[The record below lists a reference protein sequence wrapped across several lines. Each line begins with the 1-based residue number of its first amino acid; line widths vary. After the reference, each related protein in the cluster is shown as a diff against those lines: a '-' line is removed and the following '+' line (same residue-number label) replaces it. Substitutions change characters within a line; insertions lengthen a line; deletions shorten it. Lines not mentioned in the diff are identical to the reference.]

1 MLLRKEGRKREQKK
15 IIKENR
21 LLDAAYSLFIEKG
34 ITATAIDEI
43 VKKAGVAKGTF
54 YLYFKDKEDILEKLI
69 LKKSSE
75 IVKKALQE
83 VSIREFTSP
92 VDKFLYFLEYI
103 IDYLSKNRVLFKF
116 LKKDFSWVFYKKI
129 TDNEQFAELKRAKEM
144 FLKNFNTNYTQEE
157 LEIVVF
163 MILELVSSLT
173 YSSIVNN
180 EPAPIEKV
188 KPLLLSTIRKIL
200 EN

>member
-1 MLLRKEGRKREQKK
+1 MLLRKEGRRAQKK
-15 IIKENR
+15 LIKENR
-21 LLDAAYSLFIEKG
+21 LLDAAYNLFIEKG

-83 VSIREFTSP
+83 VSSKEFPSP
-92 VDKFLYFLEYI
+92 VDKFLFFLEYI
-103 IDYLSKNRVLFKF
+103 IDYLSKNRVLFRF

-129 TDNEQFAELKRAKEM
+129 TENDQLVEIKKAKEM
-144 FLKNFNTNYTQEE
+144 FLKNLNTNYSQEE
-157 LEIVVF
+157 LEMVIF

-173 YSSIVNN
+173 YSSIVNS

-188 KPLLLSTIRKIL
+188 KPLLLATIRKIL

>member
-1 MLLRKEGRKREQKK
+1 MLLRKEGRRAQKK
-15 IIKENR
+15 LIKENR

-83 VSIREFTSP
+83 VSSKEFPSP
-92 VDKFLYFLEYI
+92 VDKFLFFLEYI
-103 IDYLSKNRVLFKF
+103 IDYLSKNRVLFRF

-129 TDNEQFAELKRAKEM
+129 TENDQLVEIKKAKEM
-144 FLKNFNTNYTQEE
+144 FLKNLNTNYSQEE
-157 LEIVVF
+157 LEMVIF

-173 YSSIVNN
+173 YSSIVNS

>member
-1 MLLRKEGRKREQKK
+1 MLLRKEGRRAQKK
-15 IIKENR
+15 LIKENR
-21 LLDAAYSLFIEKG
+21 LLDAAYNLFIEKG

-83 VSIREFTSP
+83 VSSREFLSS
-92 VDKFLYFLEYI
+92 VDKFLFFLEYI
-103 IDYLSKNRVLFKF
+103 IDYLSKNRVLFRF

-129 TDNEQFAELKRAKEM
+129 TENDQLVEIKKAKEM
-144 FLKNFNTNYTQEE
+144 FLKNLNTNYSQEE
-157 LEIVVF
+157 LEMVIF

-173 YSSIVNN
+173 YSSIVNS

-188 KPLLLSTIRKIL
+188 KPLLLATVRKIL

>member
-15 IIKENR
+15 IIKENK
-21 LLDAAYSLFIEKG
+21 LLEAAYNLFIEKG

-83 VSIREFTSP
+83 VSSKEFPSP
-92 VDKFLYFLEYI
+92 VDKFLFFLEYI
-103 IDYLSKNRVLFKF
+103 IDYLSKNRMLFRF

-129 TDNEQFAELKRAKEM
+129 TENDQLVEIKKAKEM
-144 FLKNFNTNYTQEE
+144 FLKNLNTNYSQEE
-157 LEIVVF
+157 LEMVIF

-173 YSSIVNN
+173 YSSIVNS

-188 KPLLLSTIRKIL
+188 KPLLLFTIRKIL

>member
-1 MLLRKEGRKREQKK
+1 MLLRKEGRRAQKK
-15 IIKENR
+15 LIKENR

-83 VSIREFTSP
+83 ISSKEFPSP
-92 VDKFLYFLEYI
+92 VDKFLFFLEYI

-129 TDNEQFAELKRAKEM
+129 TENVQFIELKNAKEM
-144 FLKNFNTNYTQEE
+144 FLKNFKTNYSKEE
-157 LEIVVF
+157 LEIVIF

-173 YSSIVNN
+173 YSSIVNS

-188 KPLLLSTIRKIL
+188 KPLLLATVRKIL

>member
-1 MLLRKEGRKREQKK
+1 MLLKKEGRRAQKK
-15 IIKENR
+15 LIKENK
-21 LLDAAYSLFIEKG
+21 LLDAAYHLFVEKG

-83 VSIREFTSP
+83 VSNKEFPSP
-92 VDKFLYFLEYI
+92 VDKFLFFLEYI
-103 IDYLSKNRVLFKF
+103 IDYLSKNRMLFRF

-129 TDNEQFAELKRAKEM
+129 TENDQLVEIKKAKEM
-144 FLKNFNTNYTQEE
+144 FLKNFNTNYSQEE
-157 LEIVVF
+157 LEMVIF

-173 YSSIVNN
+173 YSSIVNS

>member
-21 LLDAAYSLFIEKG
+21 LLEAAYNLFIEKG

-83 VSIREFTSP
+83 VSTREFSSS

-103 IDYLSKNRVLFKF
+103 IDYLSRNRVLFKF

-129 TDNEQFAELKRAKEM
+129 TENEQFAELKRAKEM

-173 YSSIVNN
+173 YSSIVND

>member
-1 MLLRKEGRKREQKK
+1 MFLRKEGRRAQKK
-15 IIKENR
+15 LIKENR
-21 LLDAAYSLFIEKG
+21 LLEAAYNLFIEKG

>member
-21 LLDAAYSLFIEKG
+21 LLEAAYNLFIEKG

-83 VSIREFTSP
+83 VSTREFSSS

-103 IDYLSKNRVLFKF
+103 IDYLSRNRVLFKF

-129 TDNEQFAELKRAKEM
+129 TENEQFAELKRAKKM

-173 YSSIVNN
+173 YSSIVND

>member
-1 MLLRKEGRKREQKK
+1 MLLRKEGRRAQKK
-15 IIKENR
+15 LIKENR

-75 IVKKALQE
+75 IVRKALQE
-83 VSIREFTSP
+83 VSTKNFPTT
-92 VDKFLYFLEYI
+92 VDKFLFFLEYI
-103 IDYLSKNRVLFKF
+103 IDYLNKNKVLFRF

-129 TDNEQFAELKRAKEM
+129 TENEELVEIKEAKEM
-144 FLKNFNTNYTQEE
+144 FLKNLTTKYSDQE
-157 LEIVVF
+157 LEMVIF

-173 YSSIVNN
+173 YSSIVNS

>member
-1 MLLRKEGRKREQKK
+1 MLLRKEGRRAQKK
-15 IIKENR
+15 LIKENR
-21 LLDAAYSLFIEKG
+21 LLDAAYNLFIEKG

-83 VSIREFTSP
+83 VSSREFLSS
-92 VDKFLYFLEYI
+92 VDKFLFFLEYI
-103 IDYLSKNRVLFKF
+103 IDYLSKNKVLFRF

-129 TDNEQFAELKRAKEM
+129 TENDQLVEIKKAKEM
-144 FLKNFNTNYTQEE
+144 FLKNLNTNYSQEE
-157 LEIVVF
+157 LEMVIF

-173 YSSIVNN
+173 YSSIVNS

-188 KPLLLSTIRKIL
+188 KPLLLATVRKIL

>member
-21 LLDAAYSLFIEKG
+21 LLEAAYNLFIEKG

-83 VSIREFTSP
+83 VSTREFSSS

-103 IDYLSKNRVLFKF
+103 IDYLSRNRVLFKF

-129 TDNEQFAELKRAKEM
+129 TENEQFAELKRAKEM

-157 LEIVVF
+157 LEIVV
-163 MILELVSSLT
+163 L
-173 YSSIVNN
+173 
-180 EPAPIEKV
+180 
-188 KPLLLSTIRKIL
+188 
-200 EN
+200 

>member
-1 MLLRKEGRKREQKK
+1 MLFKKELKKREQKK
-15 IIKENR
+15 LIKENR
-21 LLDAAYSLFIEKG
+21 LLDAAYNLFIEKG
-34 ITATAIDEI
+34 ITNTAIDEI

-83 VSIREFTSP
+83 VSNKEFKSP
-92 VDKFLYFLEYI
+92 VDKFLAFLEYI
-103 IDYLSKNRVLFKF
+103 IDYLSKNKVLFRF

-129 TDNEQFAELKRAKEM
+129 TENEQFSELKEAKEM
-144 FLKNFNTNYTQEE
+144 FLKNFKTNYSKEE

-173 YSSIVNN
+173 YSSIVKE

-188 KPLLLSTIRKIL
+188 KPLLLSTIQKIL

>member
-1 MLLRKEGRKREQKK
+1 MFLRKEGRRAQKK
-15 IIKENR
+15 LIKENK
-21 LLDAAYSLFIEKG
+21 LLDAAYNLFIEKG

-83 VSIREFTSP
+83 VSTREFSSS

-116 LKKDFSWVFYKKI
+116 LKRIFHGCFI
-129 TDNEQFAELKRAKEM
+129 KRLPKM
-144 FLKNFNTNYTQEE
+144 N
-157 LEIVVF
+157 
-163 MILELVSSLT
+163 SLQ
-173 YSSIVNN
+173 N
-180 EPAPIEKV
+180 
-188 KPLLLSTIRKIL
+188 
-200 EN
+200 

>member
-1 MLLRKEGRKREQKK
+1 M
-15 IIKENR
+15 
-21 LLDAAYSLFIEKG
+21 
-34 ITATAIDEI
+34 
-43 VKKAGVAKGTF
+43 
-54 YLYFKDKEDILEKLI
+54 
-69 LKKSSE
+69 
-75 IVKKALQE
+75 QE
-83 VSIREFTSP
+83 VSTREFSSS

-103 IDYLSKNRVLFKF
+103 IDYLSRNRVLFKF

-129 TDNEQFAELKRAKEM
+129 TENEQFAELKRAKEM

-173 YSSIVNN
+173 YSSIVND

>member
-1 MLLRKEGRKREQKK
+1 MFLRKEGRRAQKK
-15 IIKENR
+15 LIKENK
-21 LLDAAYSLFIEKG
+21 LLDAAYNLFIEKG

-83 VSIREFTSP
+83 VSTREFSSS

-129 TDNEQFAELKRAKEM
+129 TENEQFAELKRAKEM

-173 YSSIVNN
+173 YSSIVND

>member
-1 MLLRKEGRKREQKK
+1 MLLRKEGRRAQKK
-15 IIKENR
+15 LIKENR

-83 VSIREFTSP
+83 VSSREFLSS
-92 VDKFLYFLEYI
+92 VDKFLFFLEYI
-103 IDYLSKNRVLFKF
+103 IDYLSKNRMLFRF

-129 TDNEQFAELKRAKEM
+129 TENDQLVEIKKAKEM
-144 FLKNFNTNYTQEE
+144 FLKNLNTNYSQEE
-157 LEIVVF
+157 LEMVIF

-173 YSSIVNN
+173 YSSIVNS

-188 KPLLLSTIRKIL
+188 KPLLLSIIRKIL

>member
-1 MLLRKEGRKREQKK
+1 MLLRKEGRRAQKK
-15 IIKENR
+15 LIKENR

-83 VSIREFTSP
+83 VSSKEFPSP
-92 VDKFLYFLEYI
+92 VDKLLFFLEYI
-103 IDYLSKNRVLFKF
+103 IDYLSKNRVLFRF

-129 TDNEQFAELKRAKEM
+129 TENDQLVEIKNAKEM
-144 FLKNFNTNYTQEE
+144 FLKNLNTNYSQEE
-157 LEIVVF
+157 LEMVIF

-173 YSSIVNN
+173 YSSIVNS

>member
-21 LLDAAYSLFIEKG
+21 LLEAAYNLFIEKG

-83 VSIREFTSP
+83 VSTREFSSS

-103 IDYLSKNRVLFKF
+103 IDYLSRNRVLFKF

-129 TDNEQFAELKRAKEM
+129 TENEQFAELKRAKEM

-173 YSSIVNN
+173 YSSIVND

-188 KPLLLSTIRKIL
+188 KTSSFVHNSK
-200 EN
+200 NS

>member
-15 IIKENR
+15 IIKENK
-21 LLDAAYSLFIEKG
+21 LLEDAYNLFIEKG

-83 VSIREFTSP
+83 VSNKEFPSP
-92 VDKFLYFLEYI
+92 VDKFLFFLEYI
-103 IDYLSKNRVLFKF
+103 IDYLSKNRMLFRF

-129 TDNEQFAELKRAKEM
+129 TENDQLVEIKKAKEM
-144 FLKNFNTNYTQEE
+144 FLKNLNTNYSQEE
-157 LEIVVF
+157 LEMVIF

-173 YSSIVNN
+173 YSSIVNS

-188 KPLLLSTIRKIL
+188 KPLLLFTIRKIL

>member
-1 MLLRKEGRKREQKK
+1 MFLRKEGKRTQKK
-15 IIKENR
+15 LIKENK
-21 LLDAAYSLFIEKG
+21 LLEAAYNLFIEKG

-83 VSIREFTSP
+83 VSTKDFTSP

-129 TDNEQFAELKRAKEM
+129 TDNEQFTELKRAKEM

-180 EPAPIEKV
+180 EPDSIEKV

>member
-1 MLLRKEGRKREQKK
+1 MLLRKEGRRAQKK
-15 IIKENR
+15 LIKENK
-21 LLDAAYSLFIEKG
+21 LLDAAYHLFVEKG

-83 VSIREFTSP
+83 VSSKEFPSP
-92 VDKFLYFLEYI
+92 VDKFLFFLEYI
-103 IDYLSKNRVLFKF
+103 IDYLSKNRMLFRF

-129 TDNEQFAELKRAKEM
+129 TENDQLVEIKKAKEM
-144 FLKNFNTNYTQEE
+144 FLKNLNTNYSQEE
-157 LEIVVF
+157 LEMVIF

-173 YSSIVNN
+173 YSSIVNS

-188 KPLLLSTIRKIL
+188 KPLLLSIIRKIL

>member
-15 IIKENR
+15 IIKENK
-21 LLDAAYSLFIEKG
+21 LLEAAYNLFIEKG

-75 IVKKALQE
+75 IIKKALQE
-83 VSIREFTSP
+83 VSSKEFPSP
-92 VDKFLYFLEYI
+92 VDKFLFFLEYI
-103 IDYLSKNRVLFKF
+103 IDYLSKNRMLFRF

-129 TDNEQFAELKRAKEM
+129 TENDQLVEIKKAKEM
-144 FLKNFNTNYTQEE
+144 FLKNLNTNYSQEE
-157 LEIVVF
+157 LEMVIF

-173 YSSIVNN
+173 YSSIVNS

>member
-1 MLLRKEGRKREQKK
+1 MLLRKEGRRAQKK
-15 IIKENR
+15 LIKENR

-83 VSIREFTSP
+83 VSSKEFPSP
-92 VDKFLYFLEYI
+92 VDKFLFFLEYI
-103 IDYLSKNRVLFKF
+103 IDYLSKNRVLFRF

-129 TDNEQFAELKRAKEM
+129 TENDQLVEIKKAKEM
-144 FLKNFNTNYTQEE
+144 FLKNLNTNYSQEE
-157 LEIVVF
+157 LEMVIF

-173 YSSIVNN
+173 YSSIVNS

-188 KPLLLSTIRKIL
+188 KPLLLATIRKIL

>member
-1 MLLRKEGRKREQKK
+1 MFLRKEGKRAQKK
-15 IIKENR
+15 LIKENK
-21 LLDAAYSLFIEKG
+21 LLEAAYNLFIEKG

-83 VSIREFTSP
+83 VSTKDFTSP

-129 TDNEQFAELKRAKEM
+129 TDNEQFTELKRAKEM

-157 LEIVVF
+157 FEIVVF

-180 EPAPIEKV
+180 EPDSIEKV
-188 KPLLLSTIRKIL
+188 KPLFLSTIRKIL

>member
-1 MLLRKEGRKREQKK
+1 MLLRKEGRRAQKK
-15 IIKENR
+15 LIKENR
-21 LLDAAYSLFIEKG
+21 LLDAAYNLFIEKG

-83 VSIREFTSP
+83 VSSKEFPSP
-92 VDKFLYFLEYI
+92 VDKFLFFLEYI
-103 IDYLSKNRVLFKF
+103 IDYLSKNRVLFRF

-129 TDNEQFAELKRAKEM
+129 TENDQLVEIKKVKEM
-144 FLKNFNTNYTQEE
+144 FLKNLNTNYSQEE
-157 LEIVVF
+157 LEMVIF

-173 YSSIVNN
+173 YSSIVNS

-188 KPLLLSTIRKIL
+188 KPLLLATVRKIL

>member
-1 MLLRKEGRKREQKK
+1 MLLRKEGRRAQKK
-15 IIKENR
+15 LIKENK
-21 LLDAAYSLFIEKG
+21 LLDAAYHLFVEKG

-83 VSIREFTSP
+83 VSNKEFPSP
-92 VDKFLYFLEYI
+92 VDKFLFFLEYI
-103 IDYLSKNRVLFKF
+103 IDYLSKNRMLFRF

-129 TDNEQFAELKRAKEM
+129 TENDQLVEIKKAKEM
-144 FLKNFNTNYTQEE
+144 FLKNFNTNYSQEE
-157 LEIVVF
+157 LEMVIF

-173 YSSIVNN
+173 YSSIVNS